1 MNNILK
7 DIAVLLF
14 SVGDEIEQKAD
25 DFKGKR
31 KERFD
36 KMEYEL
42 KEKKDEYAS
51 KFGLASK
58 NQIEELKNQLDKL
71 SSKLDKIIK

>member
-1 MNNILK
+1 MNNLLK

-25 DFKGKR
+25 DFKDKR

-36 KMEYEL
+36 KMEYDL
-42 KEKKDEYAS
+42 KEKKDEYVS
-51 KFGLASK
+51 KFGLATK
-58 NQIEELKNQLDKL
+58 KQIDELTKQLDNL